1 MRTLG
6 VTIDLV
12 IAIVIVLAF
21 AIKFYSVQTWIAQW
35 LAGYMSGE
43 LNAKIQIERV
53 EIDLLKRV
61 ELKGILV
68 MDQKKD
74 TILYAPSMK
83 CLLQNYSIRKRFIQI
98 SEIALSGPR
107 IKIAKYKGEK
117 DLNFEF
123 IADYFDDGKKTPHKK
138 SRPWK
143 ITCSRVKIKDANF
156 SLNNENKGH
165 SDFGIDFDHLG
176 LSPLNVNLSEFK
188 NYGDTTS
195 LMIKNLS
202 LKEKSGFV
210 LDTLN
215 SRLKIT
221 PTSLTFSP
229 LHMTTPYSN
238 IKSPYLVFNFND
250 FDDFDDDFEGR
261 VKMSSFISAT
271 TLYLGDLSYFA
282 HELEGSQ
289 QTMLMNGKFEGTV
302 DDFEATRFT
311 FAYTPTTMIRGDF
324 HVKDITHLK
333 KSWFDLDIQKMK
345 ASQHDLAKFKVPPYG
360 EKDYLE
366 LPDEVRNLGDID
378 YSGKFKGTLNDFV
391 TNGILISSIG
401 NARTDLT
408 YKLNSETNQYAV
420 SGKINMS
427 DFDIGILLDDN
438 SLGKMTS
445 NIDLTASGR
454 DFKKTMNVNVKADV
468 QSLVFNNYT
477 YHNTIVNG
485 KVRNETFVGNFKI
498 RDPNITMDYDG
509 YFDYGR
515 RVKGKMVPVYDF
527 TATVSKAYITRLN
540 FGNRDESAN
549 VSFEIRTTGE
559 GINPDDLRGTVNVR
573 DIVFVEK
580 DVVYDF
586 NNLRLKAEE
595 LTDSTKKLTLKSE
608 VATLNV
614 EGIFNFKDLPNVFV
628 SILSKAVPSMFD
640 NRVTRVESYE
650 KFEYKLEILDFT
662 KIQRLFVPDLEL
674 SRNIVFDGRFD
685 SRQDIFK
692 FQGKNISKLK
702 YGDQYFEDL
711 KIISKNNGDFLST
724 DIKARNF
731 FINDSIQLESFEL
744 ETQAFNNNTESN
756 ISWANASGNSGNLTF
771 LGTIL
776 SHDNFNFTLEPSE
789 IVIDQGKWQTKT
801 EAKINVDSTTISI
814 ANFNAINKDSSKN
827 IDQSIFV
834 NGIISKDPTD
844 QLVASLHN
852 FKLETITPLL
862 LGSDLS
868 FKGDV
873 NGKIIMGNV
882 YTRPDFVNSVS
893 IDSFFVNNQ
902 WVGDVIDTNYYEKG
916 SDRIVTVG
924 QVSRKGIPS
933 LDVKGN
939 YYLDRKV
946 NNFDYGILFRGTNL
960 AFLNGFLPPDVTN
973 FQSIADGEIKL
984 TGSPDEPQFNGKL
997 KIHNGSI
1004 KVTMLNTS
1012 YFLENGEIEVSP
1024 DMIALNKLTIQDVR
1038 GNGGTVNGTY
1048 YHENFKNGNYSF
1060 DLKFDKMLCLNTTE
1074 EMNDIYYGK
1083 AYASGTA
1090 SIQGY
1095 GDKIDVVID
1104 ATTEKN
1110 TKLTMPM
1117 YGIGDVTVGDFVIF
1131 KSDKD
1136 TLNTE
1141 KKINLDGITMT
1152 FDFKVT
1158 HDAEINIVFDKLSG
1172 SQLKAHGA
1180 GDIKMEITPLGDFEM
1195 NGTYEV
1201 DNPSTYK
1208 LAMQTI
1214 INKNFIVAKGGT
1226 IKWYGDPLNAEI
1238 DITAV
1243 YPVKASVFD
1252 IMPVDIQSS
1261 YRKNLDVKVEIQ
1273 LKNSLFKPDFVFDI
1287 NVPKADENIRAA
1299 LASVKSTNEELFRQ
1313 SMSLLLINKFLTPA
1327 NSIGSTASNTGA
1339 SSAAN
1344 YSSELLTNQLNALLS
1359 QISKDYNIG
1368 INYKPG
1374 DEITGTEVALA
1385 LSTQRLD
1392 GRLNISTNV
1401 GVSSSAAAAASTGQ
1415 NSLIGDFNIEY
1426 LLTEDGNI
1434 RVRGY
1439 NESNAFDITN
1449 AQQAPYTQGMAIFY
1463 QKDFDNSRQLKLLQ
1477 HFLNIFRPES
1487 RDWKDTAKKK
1497 PGRKE
1502 RRKNRREADT
1512 PDVIDSDPPE
1522 EIQNGSN

>member
-6 VTIDLV
+6 VTIDIV
-12 IAIVIVLAF
+12 IGLIIVLAF
-21 AIKFYSVQTWIAQW
+21 AIKFYGFQTYLAQI

-43 LNAKIQIERV
+43 LNAKVSIERV

-61 ELKGILV
+61 ELKGLLV
-68 MDQKKD
+68 KDLRND

-83 CLLQNYSIRKRFIQI
+83 CVLQNYSVRKRYIQLN
-98 SEIALSGPR
+98 EITLTGPR

-117 DLNFEF
+117 DLNFQF
-123 IADYFDDGKKTPHKK
+123 IADYFDDGPSDPNKK
-138 SRPWK
+138 SKPWK
-143 ITCSRVKIKDANF
+143 ISCSRIKVKGGNF
-156 SLNNENKGH
+156 SMDNFNKTY
-165 SDFGIDFDHLG
+165 SKFGVDFDHLG
-176 LSPLNVNLSEFK
+176 LFPLNVNLSEFK

-195 LMIKNLS
+195 LTIRNLS
-202 LKEKSGFV
+202 LIEKSGFI

-215 SRLKIT
+215 SKLKVT
-221 PTSLTFSP
+221 PSSLTFSP
-229 LHMTTPYSN
+229 LRMKTPYSV
-238 IKSPYLVFNFND
+238 IKSPYLTFSFNDFED
-250 FDDFDDDFEGR
+250 FDDFEAKVR
-261 VKMSSFISAT
+261 MSSFISAT
-271 TLYLGDLSYFA
+271 TLNLGDLSYFA
-282 HELEGSQ
+282 HELQGADQ
-289 QTMLMNGKFEGTV
+289 NILLNGKFEGTV

-311 FAYTPTTMIRGDF
+311 FGYTPNTMIIGDF
-324 HVKDITHLK
+324 RIKDITHIK
-333 KSWFDLDIQKMK
+333 KAYFDLQIKKLK
-345 ASQHDLAKFKVPPYG
+345 ASQKDLAQFKIPPYG
-360 EKDYLE
+360 KEDYLD

-378 YSGKFKGTLNDFV
+378 YVGKFKGTLDEFSTSGN
-391 TNGILISSIG
+391 LLSSIG
-401 NARTDLT
+401 SATTDLN
-408 YKLNSETNQYAV
+408 YKVNPETKQYAV
-420 SGKINMS
+420 NGKINLRE
-427 DFDIGILLDDN
+427 FNVGTLLDDN

-445 NIDLTASGR
+445 TIDLTASGR

-468 QSLVFNNYT
+468 QSLVYNDYA

-485 KVRNETFVGNFKI
+485 KIRNETFIGNFKI
-498 RDPNITMDYDG
+498 RDPNISLDYDG

-527 TATVSKAYITRLN
+527 TATVSNAYITRLN
-540 FGNRDESAN
+540 FGNRDESAK
-549 VSFEIRTTGE
+549 VSFEIRTTGQ

-580 DVVYDF
+580 DVAYDF
-586 NNLRLKAEE
+586 NNLRIKAEE
-595 LTDSTKKLTLKSE
+595 LTDSTKKLSLKSE
-608 VATLNV
+608 VATVNI
-614 EGIFNFKDLPNVFV
+614 EGIFNFKELPNVFV
-628 SILSKAVPSMFD
+628 GILSKAVPSMFD
-640 NRVTRVESYE
+640 NRVVKVDSYE
-650 KFEYKLEILDFT
+650 KFEYKIEILDFT
-662 KIQRLFVPDLEL
+662 KIQKLFIPELEL

-692 FQGKNISKLK
+692 FQGKNIARLK
-702 YGDQYFEDL
+702 YGDQYLEDL

-724 DIKARNF
+724 DIKAQNF
-731 FINDSIQLESFEL
+731 FINDSIQLQNFRL
-744 ETQAFNNNTESN
+744 EMQAFNNNTESHITWKN
-756 ISWANASGNSGNLTF
+756 KPTGNSGDLTV
-771 LGTIL
+771 LGTIV
-776 SHDNFNFTLEPSE
+776 SHDNFNFTLQPSE
-789 IVIDQGKWQTKT
+789 IKIAQGTWKN
-801 EAKINVDSTTISI
+801 ENPAKIEIDSTTIRVSDFD
-814 ANFNAINKDSSKN
+814 ARNGA
-827 IDQSIFV
+827 QSISIDGV
-834 NGIISKDPTD
+834 ISKSEQD
-844 QLVASLHN
+844 QLVASLCN

-862 LGSDLS
+862 IGQDLS

-873 NGKIIMGNV
+873 NGNIVLGNV
-882 YTRPDFVNSVS
+882 YTRPDFVNSIA

-902 WVGDVIDTNYYEKG
+902 WVGDFSATNYYEKG
-916 SDRIVTVG
+916 SDRVVTVG
-924 QVSRKGIPS
+924 ELSRKGIPS

-939 YYLDRKV
+939 YYLDRKE
-946 NNFDYGILFRGTNL
+946 NNFDYRILFKGTNL
-960 AFLNGFLPPDVTN
+960 AFLNGFLPPDIVSN
-973 FQSIADGEIKL
+973 FQSLADGEIKL

-1012 YFLENGEIEVSP
+1012 YFLENGEIEVMP

-1048 YHENFKNGNYSF
+1048 NHKNFTNGDYAF
-1060 DLKFDKMLCLNTTE
+1060 DLNFNKMLCLNTTE
-1074 EMNDIYYGK
+1074 DMNEIYYGK

-1104 ATTEKN
+1104 AKTEKN

-1117 YGIGDVTVGDFVIF
+1117 YGVGDVTVGDFVIF
-1131 KSDKD
+1131 ESDKD
-1136 TLNTE
+1136 TSNSE

-1152 FDFKVT
+1152 FDFRVT
-1158 HDAEINIVFDKLSG
+1158 PEAEINIVFDKLSG
-1172 SQLKAHGA
+1172 AQLKARGA
-1180 GDIKMEITPLGDFEM
+1180 GDIKMEITPLGDFLM

-1208 LAMQTI
+1208 LAMQSI

-1261 YRKNLDVKVEIQ
+1261 YRKNMDVKVEIQ

-1287 NVPKADENIRAA
+1287 NIPKADENVRAA
-1299 LASVKSTNEELFRQ
+1299 LASVKSTNQELFRQ

-1327 NSIGSTASNTGA
+1327 NAIGTTAANTGA

-1344 YSSELLTNQLNALLS
+1344 YSSELLTNQLNSLLS
-1359 QISKDYNIG
+1359 QISKDYDIG

-1385 LSTQRLD
+1385 LSTQTLN

-1401 GVSSSAAAAASTGQ
+1401 GVSSSAAAAANQSQ

-1449 AQQAPYTQGMAIFY
+1449 SQQAPYTQGMAIFY
-1463 QKDFDNSRQLKLLQ
+1463 QKDFDNSKQLRMLQ
-1477 HFLNIFRPES
+1477 KFLNIFRPAS
-1487 RDWKDTAKKK
+1487 RDWKDTARKKK
-1497 PGRKE
+1497 SRKE
-1502 RRKNRREADT
+1502 RKKEREEPIDVE
-1512 PDVIDSDPPE
+1512 PDSTVPDE
-1522 EIQNGSN
+1522 MLNGSN